1 MTSSAL
7 DTQRA
12 DAIYR
17 HGPET
22 LAARAHAIY
31 AGPIAR
37 YSKQVTEMSQ
47 PGPDGFPLKWVVS
60 GRIEQPAV
68 LKGAPPAGGMAP
80 FIRAEQSGMLPQPP
94 LLAAW
99 ERELGDLQPGGE
111 VLLFFQGDP
120 AKPSLTVLPAQA
132 GEAGLAARVREFV
145 ALQAQADPARRS
157 AAWLA
162 YLQSTPHDEGRK
174 AALRALLAAPTP
186 DWTALQ
192 GALQAVLAAPSGAAL
207 RPYATGIVAFG
218 VMQEQWG
225 THQADAIDFLCRQFS
240 AIQNADTA
248 LNQLLTLKL
257 VLNHLSDEATAAVR
271 RPLQQRVLQCLKQ
284 RAAAGPLPPGLAQQY
299 EQLRASH
306 PGQL

>member
-17 HGPET
+17 FGPET

-47 PGPDGFPLKWVVS
+47 PGPDGFPLKWVAS

-68 LKGAPPAGGMAP
+68 LKGTPPAGGMAP

-94 LLAAW
+94 QVAAW
-99 ERELGDLQPGGE
+99 ERELGDLQPGGD

-120 AKPSLTVLPAQA
+120 VKPSLTVLPAQA

-145 ALQAQADPARRS
+145 AIQADLDPARRN

-174 AALRALLAAPTP
+174 AALRALLATPAP
-186 DWTALQ
+186 DWLALHS
-192 GALQAVLAAPSGAAL
+192 ALQAVLATPPGAGL
-207 RPYATGIVAFG
+207 RTYATGIVAFG
-218 VMQEQWG
+218 VMQETWG
-225 THQADAIDFLCRQFS
+225 THQADAVDFLCRQFS
-240 AIQNADTA
+240 TTQNVDAA

-257 VLNHLSDEATAAVR
+257 VLNHLSDETAAAAR
-271 RPLQQRVLQCLKQ
+271 RPLQQRVLLCLKQ
-284 RAAAGPLPPGLAQQY
+284 RAAAGPLPPALAQQY